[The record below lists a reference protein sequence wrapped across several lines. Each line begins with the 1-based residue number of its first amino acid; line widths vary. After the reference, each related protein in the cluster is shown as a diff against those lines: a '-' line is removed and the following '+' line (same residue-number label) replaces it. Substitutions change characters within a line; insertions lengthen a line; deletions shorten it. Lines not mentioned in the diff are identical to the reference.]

1 MEENLLDQTRCISH
15 EIRNQ
20 LSVCEL
26 YTKIIKKHLELEC
39 IENTAIDNALKS
51 IEKSVKMI
59 NNSLLDLKLLN
70 NFELKKCGYV
80 SLIEQAIS
88 LSNVYGFDKNINIV
102 TDLQN
107 DCFVLV
113 DENKFLA
120 CLVNIFKNAVEAIE
134 SDGYIKVLSEIVNNK
149 LMIKFINNGK
159 QIPLEKQNS
168 IFKKGFTTKQTGC
181 GLGLYICKEN
191 LQKMDADLKLNYS
204 TEKMTEFEIILPVYI
219 A

>member
-1 MEENLLDQTRCISH
+1 MLV
-15 EIRNQ
+15 Q
-20 LSVCEL
+20 L
-26 YTKIIKKHLELEC
+26 
-39 IENTAIDNALKS
+39 
-51 IEKSVKMI
+51 
-59 NNSLLDLKLLN
+59 LKLLN

-107 DCFVLV
+107 DCLVLV

-191 LQKMDADLKLNYS
+191 LQKMDADLNLNYS